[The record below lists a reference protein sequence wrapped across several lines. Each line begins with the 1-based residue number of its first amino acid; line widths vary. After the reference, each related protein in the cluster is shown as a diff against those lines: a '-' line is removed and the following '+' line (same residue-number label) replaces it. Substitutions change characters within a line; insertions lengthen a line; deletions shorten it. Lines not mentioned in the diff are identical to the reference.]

1 MGRPN
6 RIIKAFQAV
15 FLGFLLL
22 AGCASGKGAHRESVE
37 PPAPKG
43 PRVAIAPMENRSNDL
58 DASDIV
64 RAAFAEQIARQGW
77 DVEPTAES
85 DRRLREILGISYG
98 GQLAA
103 TTPEEVCRALGV
115 EGVFYG
121 EVREW
126 NKTTTGIYNSVS
138 VAAAF
143 RLYRAD
149 GSLAWEDTAAQSR
162 KMMPQG
168 GGGDIGGQIVG
179 HALLNLLM
187 NPMTPYG
194 KAAGQN
200 LARKLPMDALD
211 SARNGACEGQRAGPA
226 PREDPQ
232 EGSGANVETGGTR

>member
-6 RIIKAFQAV
+6 RTIKAFQSV
-15 FLGFLLL
+15 LLGFLLFV
-22 AGCASGKGAHRESVE
+22 GCASGKSAHREPVE
-37 PPAPKG
+37 PPSPKG
-43 PRVAIAPMENRSNDL
+43 PKVAIAPMENRSNDL
-58 DASDIV
+58 NASDIV

-77 DVEPTAES
+77 DVVPTAES

-98 GQLAA
+98 GQLAS
-103 TTPEEVCRALGV
+103 TTPEEVCRALEV

-121 EVREW
+121 EIREW
-126 NKTTTGIYNSVS
+126 NKTTTGIYNSVD

-149 GSLAWEDTAAQSR
+149 GSLAWEDNDTQSR
-162 KMMPQG
+162 KMVPQG

-194 KAAGQN
+194 RSAGQN
-200 LARKLPMDALD
+200 LARKLPMGALD
-211 SARNGACEGQRAGPA
+211 PARNGACGGQGGGPP
-226 PREDPQ
+226 PREAPQ
-232 EGSGANVETGGTR
+232 EGSGATVETGGTR

>member
-1 MGRPN
+1 MKCFP
-6 RIIKAFQAV
+6 AV
-15 FLGFLLL
+15 VLGILLL
-22 AGCASGKGAHRESVE
+22 AGCASGKGVVREPAE

-43 PRVAIAPMENRSNDL
+43 PKVAIAPMENRSNDL
-58 DASDIV
+58 DASEIV

-77 DVEPTAES
+77 DVAPTAET
-85 DRRLREILGISYG
+85 DRTLREILGISYG

-103 TTPEEVCRALGV
+103 TTPGEVCRALEV

-149 GSLAWEDTAAQSR
+149 GSLAWEEGDTQSR
-162 KMMPQG
+162 MMVPQG
-168 GGGDIGGQIVG
+168 SGGNIGGQIVG
-179 HALLNLLM
+179 HALMNLLM

-194 KAAGQN
+194 KAAGHN
-200 LARKLPMDALD
+200 IAKKLPTGALEP
-211 SARNGACEGQRAGPA
+211 ARNGACDGQRAGPPPQGG
-226 PREDPQ
+226 PR
-232 EGSGANVETGGTR
+232 EGSGESEETGGTR